1 MKFCSYSGRPC
12 GFTQDS
18 QVKNHGKKN
27 QYEKSGKAHKRSNF
41 LVILVLAVLG
51 IGASIYSAQSRK
63 SARLQEEQR
72 IAAQENARA
81 QAERLELER
90 RQAQEKAQNDALKS
104 SLKTVDDL
112 AARWDDAVK
121 VALTSGRIALP
132 SPVGILQS
140 TRREAEQL
148 TVPPCLDEAKAQLVK
163 SMNSTIEG
171 FLVFMRNELK
181 IGDAL
186 AQIHFEESSKQMRA
200 FKEGRSACPM

>member
-1 MKFCSYSGRPC
+1 MVSRKIAKSKTMQRKINMKNQGKPASGRIL
-12 GFTQDS
+12 
-18 QVKNHGKKN
+18 
-27 QYEKSGKAHKRSNF
+27 

-81 QAERLELER
+81 QAERQELER

-104 SLKTVDDL
+104 SLKTVDSL

-132 SPVGILQS
+132 GPVGILQS

-148 TVPPCLDEAKAQLVK
+148 TVPLCLDEAKAQLVK

-186 AQIHFEESSKQMRA
+186 AQIHFEASSKQMRA
-200 FKEGRSACPM
+200 FKEGRSACPV

>member
-1 MKFCSYSGRPC
+1 MVSRKIAKSKTMQRKINMKNQGKPASGRIL
-12 GFTQDS
+12 
-18 QVKNHGKKN
+18 
-27 QYEKSGKAHKRSNF
+27 

-81 QAERLELER
+81 QAERQELER

-104 SLKTVDDL
+104 SLKTVDNL

-132 SPVGILQS
+132 GPVGILQS

-148 TVPPCLDEAKAQLVK
+148 TVPPCMDEAKVQLVK